1 MLKRNLAAAAVALLL
16 LGACA
21 STEADAPPPV
31 AEPVFAPA
39 LFVARD
45 ADSTIYLYGTIHI
58 RRPGG
63 DWGGEN
69 AKTALAAAEELW
81 TEMALGAATDAEV
94 QRLVIANGFDAA
106 RPLSSRLT
114 EEEFARFSEVAQRF
128 GMPAANLDPM
138 RPWLA
143 ALTLAM
149 LPMLQAGYDP
159 SQGIDEAVNTAAG
172 EGVGRRAF
180 ETAEQQMGFFA
191 NLSDEAQ
198 MQFLREAI
206 NEADSGTAML
216 DEMSLAWERGDLA
229 TLERM
234 VIDEF
239 KAEAPEAYDVIFTQ
253 RNLAWTETLMA
264 ELEGSGVDFVAVGAG
279 HMLGEDGLVA
289 LLRARGVTV
298 ERVH

>member
-1 MLKRNLAAAAVALLL
+1 MLKRSLAAAAALLL

-21 STEADAPPPV
+21 SAPNE
-31 AEPVFAPA
+31 EPAPAFAPA

-45 ADSTIYLYGTIHI
+45 ADSTMYLYGTIHI

-69 AKTALAAAEELW
+69 AKAALASAQDLW
-81 TEMALGAATDAEV
+81 TEMQLGAATDAEV
-94 QRLVIANGFDAA
+94 QRLVIANGFS
-106 RPLSSRLT
+106 PEQPISSRLT
-114 EEEFARFSEVAQRF
+114 AEEFARFSEVAQRF

-143 ALTLAM
+143 ALTLSM
-149 LPMLQAGYDP
+149 LPMMQAGYDP
-159 SQGIDEAVNTAAG
+159 SQGIDEAVNTAAP
-172 EGVGRRAF
+172 EGVRRRAF

-191 NLSDEAQ
+191 NLSEAAQ

-206 NEADSGTAML
+206 EEADSGTALL

-239 KAEAPEAYDVIFTQ
+239 KAEAPEAYGVIFTQ
-253 RNLAWTETLMA
+253 RNLAWTDVLMA
-264 ELEGSGVDFVAVGAG
+264 ELEGEGVDFVAVGAG
-279 HMLGEDGLVA
+279 HMLGDDGLVA

-298 ERVH
+298 ERVR